1 MDGGRRPA
9 LADRP
14 SEPALSS
21 LLLVVGEASPETI
34 RQSLLGGPRRVHVVA
49 PTVVGALDW
58 LSNAEEDARLRAEV
72 RGLEAERA
80 LEGLVEVTSAAG
92 DVDPVQA
99 AADALAEF
107 RATEIL
113 VAGAAADL
121 ELESALAVFRLPVRR
136 LGPPPGPRARANLR
150 IRKLATGRDP
160 GAVLALLLGM
170 NLALFV
176 GAIALTFIALFVLW
190 IVGVY

>member
-1 MDGGRRPA
+1 V
-9 LADRP
+9 
-14 SEPALSS
+14 SS
-21 LLLVVGEASPETI
+21 LLLVVGDASPETI
-34 RQSLLGGPRRVHVVA
+34 RQSLAGGPWRVHVVST
-49 PTVVGALDW
+49 TVVGALDW

-113 VAGAAADL
+113 VAGASADL
-121 ELESALAVFRLPVRR
+121 DLERALAVFRLPVRR
-136 LGPPPGPRARANLR
+136 LGPPPAARARVNLR

-160 GAVLALLLGM
+160 GAVLALILGM
-170 NLALFV
+170 NFALFL

-190 IVGVY
+190 LFGVY